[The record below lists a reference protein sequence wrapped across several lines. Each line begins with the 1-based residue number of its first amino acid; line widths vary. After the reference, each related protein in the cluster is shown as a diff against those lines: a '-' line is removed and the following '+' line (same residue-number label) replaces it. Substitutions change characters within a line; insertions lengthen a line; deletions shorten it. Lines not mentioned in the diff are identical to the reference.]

1 MNVITREEMHAIL
14 DAAFDAQETARGAND
29 PDRAAEAKDVAFA
42 LGMAF
47 IKALLGDL
55 IALSG
60 WKGAARLSRA
70 YLAAVVA
77 VKGPTVIDAARRPVA
92 PAALNMDRNEAAQQ
106 RWMTTRF
113 LQDFEDLLPPGL
125 ARNFAGAM
133 LGLNVGVETQLMRPL
148 RVKGMPHKPTTHLQY
163 ARTCW
168 SPITARATAA
178 SRSTRSLRDDADLF
192 GRIGYDTLK
201 SPVHRLRIGE
211 LAAVAKADGVA
222 DRSLP
227 AGRDLLKYVACA
239 DFLAF
244 MKETTGKQQNVS
256 VGAKIVKLAPAS
268 RVEMRHG
275 HNQESKPGGDEGGGD
290 EEIKGRA
297 RGG

>member
-1 MNVITREEMHAIL
+1 MTTISREEIHARL

-55 IALSG
+55 LAERM
-60 WKGAARLSRA
+60 GAARLVRA
-70 YLAAVVA
+70 YLKPSSPWGSTA
-77 VKGPTVIDAARRPVA
+77 IDAARRPVA
-92 PAALNMDRNEAAQQ
+92 PAASNMDRNEAAQQ
-106 RWMTTRF
+106 RWMATRF

-133 LGLNVGVETQLMRPL
+133 LGLNVGVETPLMRPL

-163 ARTCW
+163 AR
-168 SPITARATAA
+168 ALLAYYRAGYCGISLDQT
-178 SRSTRSLRDDADLF
+178 LRDDAELF
-192 GRIGYDTLK
+192 GGIGYDTLK
-201 SPVHRLRIGE
+201 SIVQRLRISE
-211 LAAVAKADGVA
+211 LTAMARADGA
-222 DRSLP
+222 SDRASDRPVGPRYL
-227 AGRDLLKYVACA
+227 ACA

-275 HNQESKPGGDEGGGD
+275 HDQELKPGGDDNGGD
-290 EEIKGRA
+290 EEEIKGGA

>member
-1 MNVITREEMHAIL
+1 MTTISREEIHARL

-55 IALSG
+55 IAERM
-60 WKGAARLSRA
+60 GAARLSRA
-70 YLAAVVA
+70 YLQPSSPWGQTA
-77 VKGPTVIDAARRPVA
+77 IDAAQRPVA

-163 ARTCW
+163 AR
-168 SPITARATAA
+168 ALLAYYRAGYCGISLDQT
-178 SRSTRSLRDDADLF
+178 LRDDADLF
-192 GRIGYDTLK
+192 GHIGYDTLK
-201 SPVHRLRIGE
+201 SIVQRLGIGE
-211 LAAVAKADGVA
+211 LTAMARADGASDRASGRPVA
-222 DRSLP
+222 
-227 AGRDLLKYVACA
+227 AKYLVCA